1 MAGTQ
6 TPCGFE
12 PDLPPDKKSFVILK
26 KHIDKLKIILYNK
39 CIRKRGAYKWVK
51 LELKAKRN

>member
-12 PDLPPDKKSFVILK
+12 PGLPPDKKSLVILK
-26 KHIDKLKIILYNK
+26 NLIDNFKIIYYN
-39 CIRKRGAYKWVK
+39 CYIRKRGIHKWVK
-51 LELKAKRN
+51 LELKEEKN